1 MLYWITEIACGTSC
15 KVLTSGCVGPRPPRH
30 VMTPEMEAAEAELH
44 HLQQH
49 LMNQQAE
56 LGARWA
62 DVQVASPPGFT
73 CVMLRLIWFWA

>member
-1 MLYWITEIACGTSC
+1 
-15 KVLTSGCVGPRPPRH
+15 
-30 VMTPEMEAAEAELH
+30 MTPEMEAAEAELH